1 MTTIGAVPDPPDTDP
16 VQAAL
21 TRLKTEHN
29 SLITALADV
38 TIHAY
43 TAALTNDPIPGG
55 HMGEAT
61 AAWDRFRTAY
71 LDFQQEVTPKGAEV
85 ELVAAGKVAVGDRV
99 RWPHVWPDFHEVL
112 EVRTSGSHVFLEF
125 GDRPLICLHPLGRME
140 RLVPESRTVALM
152 RQADE
157 AFGDDAA

>member
-1 MTTIGAVPDPPDTDP
+1 MTTIGPVPDPPTADP

-21 TRLKTEHN
+21 TRLKADHN
-29 SLITALADV
+29 ALITALADV

-43 TAALTNDPIPGG
+43 TAALSDEPIPGV

-61 AAWDRFRTAY
+61 AAWDRFRVAY
-71 LDFQQEVTPKGAEV
+71 LDFQEAVTPKGAEV
-85 ELVAAGKVAVGDRV
+85 ELVAAGKVRSGDRI
-99 RWPHVWPDFHEVL
+99 RWPHVWAEFSEVL
-112 EVRTSGSHVFLEF
+112 DVRHAPGNVFLEF
-125 GDRPLICLHPLGRME
+125 GDRPMLTLHPLGRVE
-140 RLVPESRTVALM
+140 RLVPEDRTVALM